1 MVRTGLLLNLIKF
14 NSFCQRKGI
23 TLDYL
28 FRAKTY
34 KAFGDIEKICDAEE
48 PKGKRLSNL
57 NILTYQICRRHE
69 QVGNLSSLTKK
80 SRAETK
86 LIAFTFKTKQK
97 VSKKLF

>member
-1 MVRTGLLLNLIKF
+1 MSLCEIYSIIREKNADLTT
-14 NSFCQRKGI
+14 
-23 TLDYL
+23 TL
-28 FRAKTY
+28 
-34 KAFGDIEKICDAEE
+34 
-48 PKGKRLSNL
+48 S
-57 NILTYQICRRHE
+57 Q

>member
-1 MVRTGLLLNLIKF
+1 MQAHVYHA
-14 NSFCQRKGI
+14 S
-23 TLDYL
+23 
-28 FRAKTY
+28 
-34 KAFGDIEKICDAEE
+34 
-48 PKGKRLSNL
+48 KRLSCKH
-57 NILTYQICRRHE
+57 TFVMQAQ